1 MDNLIRSTEEHKNER
16 KMWIAVSTLIAVVII
31 ATAILITLTIKY
43 REYFVFILAL
53 GSPYIIVILLGVFFF
68 YLKYYN
74 RKLGNTVISERE
86 SHGSHGGGYK
96 VHKTTL
102 MDIILSIFI
111 AACVLLIIYTF
122 FLLLIGGLWIF
133 RDSDEVAPN

>member
-1 MDNLIRSTEEHKNER
+1 MDNLIRSTEEHQNER
-16 KMWIAVSTLIAVVII
+16 VIVVAISTLIAVVII
-31 ATAILITLTIKY
+31 LISLTIKY

-53 GSPYIIVILLGVFFF
+53 CSPFIIGILFGLFFF

-86 SHGSHGGGYK
+86 SHGSRGGGYK

-102 MDIILSIFI
+102 KDVILFIFI
-111 AACVLLIIYTF
+111 AGCVILTIYTF
-122 FLLLIGGLWIF
+122 FLLIIGCLWIF

>member
-1 MDNLIRSTEEHKNER
+1 MDNLINTTEEYKKER
-16 KMWIAVSTLIAVVII
+16 DMWVAVSTLIAVII
-31 ATAILITLTIKY
+31 IISLTIKY
-43 REYFVFILAL
+43 REHFVFILAL
-53 GSPYIIVILLGVFFF
+53 CSPYIIGILLGLFFF

-86 SHGSHGGGYK
+86 SHGSRGGGYK

-102 MDIILSIFI
+102 MDVILFIFI
-111 AACVLLIIYTF
+111 AGCILLIIYTVI
-122 FLLLIGGLWIF
+122 LLIIGCLWIF

>member
-16 KMWIAVSTLIAVVII
+16 VIVVAISTLIAVVII
-31 ATAILITLTIKY
+31 LISLTIKY

-53 GSPYIIVILLGVFFF
+53 CPYIIGILFGLFFF
-68 YLKYYN
+68 YLKKYN

-86 SHGSHGGGYK
+86 SHGSRGGGYK

-102 MDIILSIFI
+102 KDVILFIFI
-111 AACVLLIIYTF
+111 AGCVILTIYTF
-122 FLLLIGGLWIF
+122 FLLLIGCLWIF